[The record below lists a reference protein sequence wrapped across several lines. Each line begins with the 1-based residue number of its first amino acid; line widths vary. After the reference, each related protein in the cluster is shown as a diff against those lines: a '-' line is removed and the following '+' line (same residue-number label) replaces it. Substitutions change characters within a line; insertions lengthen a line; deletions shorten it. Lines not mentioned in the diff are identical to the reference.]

1 MEKIIN
7 TSFTVEFCGNII
19 KDIEL
24 LKNKYSIN
32 ENILDVNYVRHNL
45 NIHEIT
51 NNIINIL
58 SENTINKTE
67 NLDIKNML
75 FIKLDY
81 KNSVNIK
88 NNIEKITNYSHIAIL
103 QLNHNIY
110 SDGGDVYIDSNKQ
123 NIDITQLMFIPK
135 TDFFSYLNISQIIS
149 GERYFFLFIINNNLF
164 NNMLSIN
171 KINYSSMTL
180 DNHVYVNNII
190 MNNNVEYISTFYN
203 SLKRIERFENKCIN
217 DILNDDELLEE
228 NKTHENIENI
238 SILFNSNLIDNVNLN
253 SYDYDKVLN
262 IHSINDFNHMC
273 EAIRAL
279 IEYKFNYIEDFTTLK
294 ITKITDNIPLSFKSP
309 ILKLNSKFYD
319 SAQYGKLT
327 LVINVGENI
336 IKYFFPDINV
346 EFTLNQCD
354 ALIIPNCF
362 IFNFIINVEKNKNCF
377 IIETIL
383 Y

>member
-1 MEKIIN
+1 MEKIKIIN
-7 TSFTVEFCGNII
+7 TCFTVEFCGNII
-19 KDIEL
+19 KDIEF

-32 ENILDVNYVRHNL
+32 EHMLDVNFVRHNL
-45 NIHEIT
+45 NIHEIN

-67 NLDIKNML
+67 NLHIKNIL
-75 FIKLDY
+75 FVKLDY
-81 KNSVNIK
+81 KNHVNIK

-110 SDGGDVYIDSNKQ
+110 SDGGDIYIDSNKQ

-135 TDFFSYLNISQIIS
+135 KDFFSYLNISQIIS

-171 KINYSSMTL
+171 KINYSSITL
-180 DNHVYVNNII
+180 DNHVYINNIV
-190 MNNNVEYISTFYN
+190 MNNNVEYISTFYK
-203 SLKRIERFENKCIN
+203 SLKINERFENKCIN

-228 NKTHENIENI
+228 NKIHEDIENI

-262 IHSINDFNHMC
+262 IRSINDFNHLHKT
-273 EAIRAL
+273 IRAL

-309 ILKLNSKFYD
+309 ILK
-319 SAQYGKLT
+319 T
-327 LVINVGENI
+327 
-336 IKYFFPDINV
+336 
-346 EFTLNQCD
+346 
-354 ALIIPNCF
+354 
-362 IFNFIINVEKNKNCF
+362 
-377 IIETIL
+377 
-383 Y
+383 